1 MLLNLCS
8 DVYGLGKNH
17 MSDLVA
23 ADSINIKLKTNRSE
37 EFNLPVPSQAIKY
50 FELERLNKIDAGI
63 HSIHFMKIK
72 NSVKLRDDNFTL
84 AHIHR
89 DYAEW
94 RIKNKMN
101 TDFLFR

>member
-8 DVYGLGKNH
+8 EVYGLGKNH

-23 ADSINIKLKTNRSE
+23 ADSIKIKLKTNRSE

-50 FELERLNKIDAGI
+50 FELERLNKIDAGVR
-63 HSIHFMKIK
+63 SIYFIKIK
-72 NSVKLRDDNFTL
+72 NNVKLKNDNLTL

-89 DYAEW
+89 DYAE
-94 RIKNKMN
+94 
-101 TDFLFR
+101 